1 MSDKKDQ
8 IEQDTQASI
17 AIRKALTRQFVAYEF
32 EHEAGNQIA
41 KIKKKLDRQSNASD
55 STQSNIVI
63 VDCDEVY
70 VQDTKSSVGSIIKT
84 KAVNLHPQYH
94 SLVANNKA
102 IVSLGLNS
110 ILDISFTYPDS
121 QSTLFTSQQWDE
133 LRRKY
138 KPKKYNTSEY
148 AHIKPI
154 LAPIFKEY
162 SDKKTTDANWI
173 NMYKQVK
180 SLEKTHDPEL
190 SPDNNDISFC
200 IYFILQT
207 LLIIKHQPDLF
218 NPEIDSSEW
227 DFVVKF
233 WGLITERLF
242 YRSHL
247 RLKWGDTH
255 LTMHDTICDSSF
267 KVDLRILH
275 DKIKQRYNTE
285 NDVAIMEAAVE
296 GSGNAKFVSDRFKL
310 SIEKQGLYITTQ
322 FHYQSIT
329 KSLKDLAKYMDLA
342 VGFLHF
348 RDNCIITS
356 NAYENHL
363 TCLQDKKRSGK
374 RSVDNLQDDKLTSKQ
389 EAIRGTWNPPH
400 SPKSPLP
407 AVPKN
412 LWKAKKT

>member
-247 RLKWGDTH
+247 RLKW
-255 LTMHDTICDSSF
+255 
-267 KVDLRILH
+267 
-275 DKIKQRYNTE
+275 
-285 NDVAIMEAAVE
+285 
-296 GSGNAKFVSDRFKL
+296 
-310 SIEKQGLYITTQ
+310 
-322 FHYQSIT
+322 
-329 KSLKDLAKYMDLA
+329 
-342 VGFLHF
+342 
-348 RDNCIITS
+348 
-356 NAYENHL
+356 
-363 TCLQDKKRSGK
+363 
-374 RSVDNLQDDKLTSKQ
+374 
-389 EAIRGTWNPPH
+389 
-400 SPKSPLP
+400 
-407 AVPKN
+407 
-412 LWKAKKT
+412 

>member
-1 MSDKKDQ
+1 M
-8 IEQDTQASI
+8 
-17 AIRKALTRQFVAYEF
+17 
-32 EHEAGNQIA
+32 
-41 KIKKKLDRQSNASD
+41 
-55 STQSNIVI
+55 
-63 VDCDEVY
+63 
-70 VQDTKSSVGSIIKT
+70 
-84 KAVNLHPQYH
+84 
-94 SLVANNKA
+94 
-102 IVSLGLNS
+102 
-110 ILDISFTYPDS
+110 
-121 QSTLFTSQQWDE
+121 
-133 LRRKY
+133 
-138 KPKKYNTSEY
+138 
-148 AHIKPI
+148 

-162 SDKKTTDANWI
+162 SDKKTADVNWI

-207 LLIIKHQPDLF
+207 LLIIKHQPGLF
-218 NPEIDSSEW
+218 NPEIDSSEC
-227 DFVVKF
+227 DFV
-233 WGLITERLF
+233 IT
-242 YRSHL
+242 STTQM
-247 RLKWGDTH
+247 GDTH

-310 SIEKQGLYITTQ
+310 SIENKMIIDRYLMDGVDITSVDSLQISGLQVFFLNTSLKEQGLYVTTQ

-356 NAYENHL
+356 NTYENHL

-374 RSVDNLQDDKLTSKQ
+374 RPVDNLQDDKLTSKQ

-412 LWKAKKT
+412 LWKAKKNILIIISSVLFIL